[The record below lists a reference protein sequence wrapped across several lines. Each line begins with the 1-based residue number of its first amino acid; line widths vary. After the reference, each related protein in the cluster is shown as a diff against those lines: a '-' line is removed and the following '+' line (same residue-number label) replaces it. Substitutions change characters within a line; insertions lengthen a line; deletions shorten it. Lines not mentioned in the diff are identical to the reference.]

1 VIRCLRIVSTA
12 AAYCLVAVVYLWFAP
27 VLLLML
33 MDGTW
38 DRYELQRR
46 NNEYWFRRHGFDHWE
61 RQQEQQR
68 RKRRKKK
75 WKNRNNFYK
84 T

>member
-1 VIRCLRIVSTA
+1 MIRCLRILATA
-12 AAYCLVAVVYLWFAP
+12 AAYLLVAVVYLWFAP
-27 VLLLML
+27 VLFSML

-46 NNEYWFRRHGFDHWE
+46 NNEYWVRRHGFDQWE
-61 RQQEQQR
+61 RQQEMKR

-84 T
+84 

>member
-1 VIRCLRIVSTA
+1 VKRWLLIVGTA
-12 AAYCLVAVVYLWFAP
+12 AAYLLVAAVWLWFWP
-27 VLLLML
+27 VLLPMF

-46 NNEYWFRRHGFDHWE
+46 NNEYWFRRHGFDQWE

-68 RKRRKKK
+68 RKRRKRK
-75 WKNRNNFYK
+75 WKNRNTFYK
-84 T
+84 

>member
-1 VIRCLRIVSTA
+1 VKRLALIVATA
-12 AAYCLVAVVYLWFAP
+12 AAYLLVAAVWLWFWP
-27 VLLLML
+27 LML
-33 MDGTW
+33 QMYMDGTW

-46 NNEYWFRRHGFDHWE
+46 NNEYWFRRHGFNQWE

-68 RKRRKKK
+68 RKRLKKK

-84 T
+84 

>member
-1 VIRCLRIVSTA
+1 
-12 AAYCLVAVVYLWFAP
+12 
-27 VLLLML
+27 

-46 NNEYWFRRHGFDHWE
+46 NNEYWFRRYGFDHWLQ
-61 RQQEQQR
+61 QQEMKR

-75 WKNRNNFYK
+75 WKKRNNFYK

>member
-1 VIRCLRIVSTA
+1 MLPDLFSGKLERQEIQKRNA
-12 AAYCLVAVVYLWFAP
+12 ARWYR
-27 VLLLML
+27 
-33 MDGTW
+33 
-38 DRYELQRR
+38 RY
-46 NNEYWFRRHGFDHWE
+46 GFDHWLQ
-61 RQQEQQR
+61 QQEMKR

>member
-1 VIRCLRIVSTA
+1 MIRALKLIGTA
-12 AAYCLVAVVYLWFAP
+12 AAYCLVAAVYLWFAP
-27 VLLLML
+27 VLLSML

-46 NNEYWFRRHGFDHWE
+46 NNEYWFRRHGFNHWLQ
-61 RQQEQQR
+61 QQEQQR

-84 T
+84 